1 MNGEKRSSFLT
12 ALFNPVNLGMLAL
25 VAAAGL
31 CAAWWLAPAG
41 LLLWLVM
48 LAVIYRDPA
57 LRLNNIVE
65 SRVTLA
71 QRLQAPFERVEKAQ
85 ISLFNNLASA
95 GPGARRSL
103 QPVQAAVDRLVD
115 QVYRLSLRMSALQNH
130 LLVSRTGQDPQV
142 SLDQLKEKLSTTTDP
157 AVKQDLE
164 ASVHTL
170 EGQIGNLSS
179 ISSTLDRFEAQLT
192 ALSSAL
198 ENVVTQ
204 TVQLAAQDRSS
215 RKIELPG
222 VLQSI
227 RDQAQSLEEFEKT
240 IA

>member
-164 ASVHTL
+164 ASVHAL

>member
-1 MNGEKRSSFLT
+1 MNGEKRSPFLT

-25 VAAAGL
+25 IAAAGL

-71 QRLQAPFERVEKAQ
+71 QRLQGPFERVEKVQ
-85 ISLFNNLASA
+85 ISLFNNLSSA
-95 GPGARRSL
+95 RPGARRSL
-103 QPVQAAVDRLVD
+103 QPVQVAVDRLVD

-130 LLVSRTGQDPQV
+130 LLVSRTGQDPQA
-142 SLDQLKEKLSTTTDP
+142 SLDLLKEKLAATTDP
-157 AVKQDLE
+157 VVKQDLE

-170 EGQIGNLSS
+170 EGQIGNLGS

-215 RKIELPG
+215 RKSELPG